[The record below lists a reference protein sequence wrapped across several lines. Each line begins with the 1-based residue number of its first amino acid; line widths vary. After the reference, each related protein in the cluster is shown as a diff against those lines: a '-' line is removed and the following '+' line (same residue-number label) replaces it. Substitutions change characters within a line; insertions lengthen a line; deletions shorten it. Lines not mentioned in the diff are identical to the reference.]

1 MAAVSLFWNTNMA
14 AVTSCE
20 NTLLICKFDLCQWGF
35 FLRLPI
41 LSFIRLHF
49 KPESYIHTCI
59 RVFKQYIDYFQRAS
73 SYEPGWLGWL
83 GYRDEFSLAVLCG
96 CEIKVLAA
104 EPCFKKRGVGTRRLK
119 YPLSRGFAAHDGSVI
134 KSHSTILQ
142 RLRRQISLDYYTIP
156 PATQARMNFALG
168 SYFSPVS
175 EMRKGQRSWGRFL
188 APNSG
193 NKTNIAKHKHFSFR
207 AYLSIGNS

>member
-1 MAAVSLFWNTNMA
+1 M
-14 AVTSCE
+14 
-20 NTLLICKFDLCQWGF
+20 
-35 FLRLPI
+35 
-41 LSFIRLHF
+41 RLHF

-73 SYEPGWLGWL
+73 SYEPGWPGWL
-83 GYRDEFSLAVLCG
+83 GYRDEFSLRSWRYCVGARLKFWRRSRV
-96 CEIKVLAA
+96 
-104 EPCFKKRGVGTRRLK
+104 PKKGVGTRRLK
-119 YPLSRGFAAHDGSVI
+119 YPLSRGSAV

-142 RLRRQISLDYYTIP
+142 RLRRQISLDYCTIP

-168 SYFSPVS
+168 SYEKVQPCFVS
-175 EMRKGQRSWGRFL
+175 EMRKGQRSWGRVL
-188 APNSG
+188 TPYSG